1 MKPFTGFLIFGI
13 SLAGFFFL
21 PSISVAE
28 EKEPFFF
35 IQLSDPQF
43 GMFTGNKGFEQETA
57 NFEFAVATV
66 NRLQPA
72 FVVITGD
79 LVHKPGDEEQIAEYL
94 RIVEKIDSAIPTY
107 SLVGNH
113 DIGNVPTPQTIAA
126 YSEIYGPDYFTFKHG
141 DFVGIAL
148 NSMLI
153 HSPEHTTKQLEEQ
166 KRWLKRELERAR
178 DAEARHIVIFQHHP
192 WFLRTVDE
200 PDAYMNIPRER
211 REEYLELFR
220 EFGVKYLFSG
230 HLHNNAI
237 AHADGIEAIT
247 TGPVGKPLGTGKSG
261 LRVAIVREN
270 SIEHRYYHFGEI
282 PTRIELED

>member
-1 MKPFTGFLIFGI
+1 MILGI
-13 SLAGFFFL
+13 SLGAFFLL
-21 PSISVAE
+21 PSISAAE
-28 EKEPFFF
+28 EGETFFF

-79 LVHKPGDEEQIAEYL
+79 LVNASGHKEQIAEYQ
-94 RIVEKIDSAIPTY
+94 RIVGMIDPAIPTY

-113 DIGNVPTPQTIAA
+113 DIENVPTPESIAA
-126 YSEIYGPDYFTFKHG
+126 YKEIFGSDYFTFRHD

-153 HSPEHTTKQLEEQ
+153 HSPEHTAEELEEQ
-166 KRWLKRELERAR
+166 KRWLKVELERAR
-178 DAEARHIVIFQHHP
+178 DEEARHIVIFQHHP
-192 WFLRTVDE
+192 WFLRSVDE
-200 PDAYMNIPRER
+200 PDQYMNIPSER
-211 REEYLELFR
+211 RKGYLELFR
-220 EFGVKYLFSG
+220 EFGVEYLFSG

-237 AHADGIEAIT
+237 ARDGEIEAIT

-261 LRVAIVREN
+261 LRVAIVRDN
-270 SIEHRYYHFGEI
+270 KIEHRYYHFGEI
-282 PTRIELED
+282 PNRIELDD